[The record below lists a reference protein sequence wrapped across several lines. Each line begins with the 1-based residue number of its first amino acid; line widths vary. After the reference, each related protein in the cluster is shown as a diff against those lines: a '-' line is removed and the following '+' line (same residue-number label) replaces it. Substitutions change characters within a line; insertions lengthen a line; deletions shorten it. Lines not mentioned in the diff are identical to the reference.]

1 MTASTTPPAPPP
13 GQGSFLATGRG
24 KLTLALLCAVTFLD
38 VMDGAIVNV
47 ALPTI
52 RTHLGFSVQ
61 NLQWVVSGY
70 LITYGGFLLLGGR
83 AGDLLGRRRLLVA
96 GTALFAASSLA
107 CGLADDQGLLVG
119 ARLAQGFGAAMMS
132 PSALSI
138 LTTSFHEGGDRHKA
152 LGLWAGISGMASA
165 AGVFF
170 GGLLTEDFGWRWVFF
185 VNLPMCALVLVG
197 AFRLLN
203 TDHIRA
209 VAAAAGRTAPGT
221 APDGDPG
228 GGFDVVGALLVTAG
242 MLLLIFTL
250 VQAPDVG
257 WGAGRT
263 IGGLAGS
270 AVLLSAFLLN
280 ERRRAQPLVPLSI
293 FRIKGLAA
301 ADATQVIAWAGF
313 YSMFFFV
320 TLYMQN
326 VLGFSQLQTGLSYL
340 PVSVGIG
347 FGSGVATK
355 MFVRTGTRPVIVSG
369 ALLAAG
375 GILWLSRIPAD
386 GTYLGNLLVPLVV
399 MGVGLGLLYA
409 GVQTAANAGVPEH
422 QAGLAAALI
431 TASFQLGSALGLA
444 VFSGIA
450 TSRTSHLL
458 AAHTPPQQALTA
470 GFQRALLV
478 SALCLVAAGVIAL
491 RASNTRG
498 EPAATAESRQN
509 LEPSY
514 DPV

>member
-1 MTASTTPPAPPP
+1 MSDAITTSTAPPE
-13 GQGSFLATGRG
+13 GSFLATGRG

-83 AGDLLGRRRLLVA
+83 AGDLLGRRRLLIA
-96 GTALFAASSLA
+96 GTMLFAGSSLA
-107 CGLADDQGLLVG
+107 CGLADNQGLLVG

-132 PSALSI
+132 PAALSI
-138 LTTSFHEGGDRHKA
+138 LTTTFQDSDRHKA
-152 LGLWAGISGMASA
+152 LGVWAGISGMASA
-165 AGVFF
+165 AGLLV
-170 GGLLTEDFGWRWVFF
+170 GGVLTQDFGWRWVFF
-185 VNLPMCALVLVG
+185 ASVPICALVLSG
-197 AFRLLN
+197 ALRILKP
-203 TDHIRA
+203 DH
-209 VAAAAGRTAPGT
+209 GRPV
-221 APDGDPG
+221 P
-228 GGFDVVGALLVTAG
+228 GGFDAVGAVLVTAS

-250 VQAPDVG
+250 VNAPHAG

-263 IGGLAGS
+263 VGGLAAS
-270 AVLLSAFLLN
+270 AVLMAAFLVN
-280 ERRRAQPLVPLSI
+280 EQRRADPLVPISI

-326 VLGFSQLQTGLSYL
+326 VLGYSQLQSGLSYL

-347 FGSGVATK
+347 FGSTMATK
-355 MFVRTGTRPVIVSG
+355 IFVRSGTRPIIVSG

-375 GILWLSRIPAD
+375 GIFWLSRIPVD
-386 GTYLGNLLVPLVV
+386 GTFLGNLLAPLVS
-399 MGVGLGLLYA
+399 MGAGLGLLYA

-458 AAHTPPQQALTA
+458 AAHTPRPEALTA
-470 GFQRALLV
+470 GFQRGLLV
-478 SALCLVAAGVIAL
+478 SALCLVAAGAIAL
-491 RASNTRG
+491 RAANTRG
-498 EPAATAESRQN
+498 DPTTTQEPQPH

-514 DPV
+514 EAA